1 MCSELHAN
9 DDAGSHAAHRT
20 PRKAD
25 ALLHSFLA
33 RKPQLTTT
41 LRLLRLTRIA
51 RVFKFAK
58 YSFAVRSFFVAMSQ
72 SFYSLAVLTL
82 VVFIVIL
89 LFGSCLYFAED
100 GVEHYDRCGNAC
112 FSSIA
117 SSCWSII
124 SAVTTAGYGDS
135 YPATAL
141 GKVIVSAAAFV
152 GVVVLALPIA
162 VFEDNFNKVYRAR
175 NACHKLIKS
184 LTRHQDVTITAE
196 VVQQWID
203 VQIMMG
209 RFAPEEQSM
218 QPPKGQLK
226 KSASLLNTLFDSSS
240 TNQRAPQGL
249 PQAIVARDAIA
260 RLDAEA
266 MVANYDVEGRGH
278 LLEGE
283 ALMMIADVNEHHMP
297 EDTAQMNA
305 QLAQMMERAATSIA
319 KSLAALEHAYIG
331 ADHAS
336 AQQKKVN
343 AECEPPPMKGN
354 LSSSQ
359 SSKSLHHWTFPRPEN
374 SVSSSRDFDD
384 SDDDGQKNS
393 VKEMDDEAW
402 LKWTEKLES
411 LDMEF

>member
-1 MCSELHAN
+1 
-9 DDAGSHAAHRT
+9 
-20 PRKAD
+20 
-25 ALLHSFLA
+25 
-33 RKPQLTTT
+33 
-41 LRLLRLTRIA
+41 
-51 RVFKFAK
+51 
-58 YSFAVRSFFVAMSQ
+58 MSQ

-218 QPPKGQLK
+218 QRR
-226 KSASLLNTLFDSSS
+226 DRRR
-240 TNQRAPQGL
+240 RARINGGH
-249 PQAIVARDAIA
+249 A
-260 RLDAEA
+260 
-266 MVANYDVEGRGH
+266 AN
-278 LLEGE
+278 
-283 ALMMIADVNEHHMP
+283 
-297 EDTAQMNA
+297 
-305 QLAQMMERAATSIA
+305 
-319 KSLAALEHAYIG
+319 
-331 ADHAS
+331 
-336 AQQKKVN
+336 
-343 AECEPPPMKGN
+343 CE
-354 LSSSQ
+354 
-359 SSKSLHHWTFPRPEN
+359 
-374 SVSSSRDFDD
+374 
-384 SDDDGQKNS
+384 
-393 VKEMDDEAW
+393 
-402 LKWTEKLES
+402 
-411 LDMEF
+411 